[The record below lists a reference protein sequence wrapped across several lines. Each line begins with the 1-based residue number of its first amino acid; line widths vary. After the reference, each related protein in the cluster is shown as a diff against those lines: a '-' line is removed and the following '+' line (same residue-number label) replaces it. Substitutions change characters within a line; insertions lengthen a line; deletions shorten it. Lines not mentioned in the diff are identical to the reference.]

1 MSRDITPAVATA
13 LNASELQ
20 PAIFFEGEFPS
31 GAVRIWTGVG
41 PIDWDGKTWTGVGVL
56 LGLGALEETSDVVA
70 SGTTVSLS
78 GVPLDLVSLAINEAR
93 QGQAGRIWL
102 ALLSEDRA
110 IIADPVQAFTG
121 RLDVPEIAQ
130 DGQSCRITISYES
143 RLIDLSTARNWRYT
157 HESQQVLHPGDRGF
171 AHVTA
176 IQDREITWGRG

>member
-1 MSRDITPAVATA
+1 M
-13 LNASELQ
+13 
-20 PAIFFEGEFPS
+20 
-31 GAVRIWTGVG
+31 
-41 PIDWDGKTWTGVGVL
+41 
-56 LGLGALEETSDVVA
+56 
-70 SGTTVSLS
+70 SLS
-78 GVPLDLVSLAINEAR
+78 GVPLDLVSLAITQAR

-102 ALLSEDRA
+102 ALLSEERE

-121 RLDVPEIAQ
+121 RLDVPEIAE

-143 RLIDLSTARNWRYT
+143 RLIDLGTARNWRYT

>member
-1 MSRDITPAVATA
+1 MSRDITPAVAAA

-31 GAVRIWTGVG
+31 GMVRIWTGVG
-41 PIDWDGKTWTGVGVL
+41 DISWDGKTWTGVGVL
-56 LGLGALEETSDVVA
+56 LGLGALEETSDEVA

-78 GVPLDLVSLAINEAR
+78 GVPLDLVSLAITQAR

-102 ALLSEDRA
+102 ALLSEERA

-121 RLDVPEIAQ
+121 RLDVPEIAE

-143 RLIDLSTARNWRYT
+143 RLIDLGTARNWRYT